1 MVAGGG
7 AEEALPGFG
16 YRVSAR
22 DGLRRRLE
30 TSRSTD
36 DGIEVSTISSAYT
49 DANRPA
55 KLAKHDPPPPPPPPP
70 PPQVRHNDRLLR
82 QRKEGVSDNK
92 NGKKKKEK
100 RPKRERERERETNNK
115 REEPVGTA
123 SGGGQSRSIR
133 SPRMGSRNPITHTH
147 THTHTHT
154 DTHRLVA
161 AKMVAT
167 ARIIGR
173 VRIAR
178 TAPKKSHFCPLHS
191 CGH

>member
-70 PPQVRHNDRLLR
+70 QVRHNDRLLR

-92 NGKKKKEK
+92 NGKKKKK
-100 RPKRERERERETNNK
+100 KDQRERERERERRIIK
-115 REEPVGTA
+115 EK
-123 SGGGQSRSIR
+123 SRSELLPAAAKVDQSAAR
-133 SPRMGSRNPITHTH
+133 GWAAGTPSHTH

-154 DTHRLVA
+154 LTHTV
-161 AKMVAT
+161 
-167 ARIIGR
+167 
-173 VRIAR
+173 
-178 TAPKKSHFCPLHS
+178 
-191 CGH
+191 